1 MVGAIKIQI
10 FKGIGRLTQGD
21 QRERINSTTPNG
33 QYFIKRFWNTK
44 KLEDYNFRVKNRYS
58 NKKKKHLPTSHQHL
72 YPDAKTVPSA
82 CYLFPQRINNP

>member
-1 MVGAIKIQI
+1 MLGAIKIQI

-58 NKKKKHLPTSHQHL
+58 NKKTPAYFTPASLSGCKDSSQFMLPFSST
-72 YPDAKTVPSA
+72 Y
-82 CYLFPQRINNP
+82 